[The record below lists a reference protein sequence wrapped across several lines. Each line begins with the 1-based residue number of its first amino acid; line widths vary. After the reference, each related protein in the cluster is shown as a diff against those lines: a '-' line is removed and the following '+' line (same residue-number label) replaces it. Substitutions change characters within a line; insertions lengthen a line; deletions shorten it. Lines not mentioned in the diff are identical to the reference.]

1 MMDEAVS
8 GGRKCWVSTR
18 ARSGRHYGHPITFS
32 LRKGW
37 VPRPRGALPLAQT
50 GRDKWEL
57 HGFSPLWL
65 PLASQSSL
73 NFTFEVPI
81 IRALPFCP
89 HFSVRDVL
97 QPCQTGPFLRR
108 CHVSGFPPSL
118 RPFIHQCSGSI
129 ICIRVTSTSNSV
141 PPSKKHRACR
151 HCTSRPL
158 FPMFPRRPWKALP
171 LLRLWPS
178 HSGHPL
184 WKASRILPTLFC
196 LEMWLFTPL
205 ASPLPESELLQSSVC
220 LFYPCNPGTQP
231 SSWHTVGAQ

>member
-8 GGRKCWVSTR
+8 GGRKRWVSTR

-108 CHVSGFPPSL
+108 CHVSGFPPSF
-118 RPFIHQCSGSI
+118 RPFIHHVLGLLSALESHRQAIQSHPPRSTEPADTALLDPCSQCSQEG
-129 ICIRVTSTSNSV
+129 
-141 PPSKKHRACR
+141 PGKPF
-151 HCTSRPL
+151 L
-158 FPMFPRRPWKALP
+158 FSAY
-171 LLRLWPS
+171 
-178 HSGHPL
+178 GHPTQ
-184 WKASRILPTLFC
+184 A
-196 LEMWLFTPL
+196 TP
-205 ASPLPESELLQSSVC
+205 SGKLPESSQLFSAWKCGCSHLWLLLCQRVSSSRAASVFSIPVT
-220 LFYPCNPGTQP
+220 LAPSPAAGTQ
-231 SSWHTVGAQ
+231 